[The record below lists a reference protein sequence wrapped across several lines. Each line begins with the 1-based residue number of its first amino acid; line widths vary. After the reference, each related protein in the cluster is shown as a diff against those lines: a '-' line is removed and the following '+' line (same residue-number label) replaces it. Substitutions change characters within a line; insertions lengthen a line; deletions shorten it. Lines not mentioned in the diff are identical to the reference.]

1 MSDYYMKRIYLCQ
14 HLRRMM
20 IDCMIFVTNQ
30 GSHSELQSIA
40 RWPHYSI
47 PIITISST
55 ANNPVAQIADYAL
68 IYGRTDENEMR
79 MAATTS
85 LFAFTVDILYY
96 RFVALNYHAILDYN
110 QSKMALD
117 NYRKYLAT
125 IDFKH

>member
-1 MSDYYMKRIYLCQ
+1 MNCSQL
-14 HLRRMM
+14 H
-20 IDCMIFVTNQ
+20 
-30 GSHSELQSIA
+30 

-85 LFAFTVDILYY
+85 LFAQLFTVDILYY
-96 RFVALNYHAILDYN
+96 RFVALNYHAILDCIT

-117 NYRKYLAT
+117 NYRKHLAT